1 MALIYKLGVASDSS
15 HSGATHTTFDIF
27 AKYAVFD
34 ASGNQIRVND
44 NLGNNFTDFNSIVA
58 PGQYS
63 GTCLVSL
70 QGTGDTR
77 VGPFAL
83 YVTPYSQLI
92 DGEKNIYHR
101 RNTKDD
107 SQTATTT

>member
-63 GTCLVSL
+63 GTCPVPFPDETSTI
-70 QGTGDTR
+70 GS
-77 VGPFAL
+77 FAL
-83 YVTPYSQLI
+83 LVTLYSQ
-92 DGEKNIYHR
+92 
-101 RNTKDD
+101 
-107 SQTATTT
+107 

>member
-44 NLGNNFTDFNSIVA
+44 NLGNNFVDFNRIVA

-63 GTCLVSL
+63 GTCSIPFPDETNAIGSFSLLVTL
-70 QGTGDTR
+70 
-77 VGPFAL
+77 
-83 YVTPYSQLI
+83 YSQ
-92 DGEKNIYHR
+92 
-101 RNTKDD
+101 
-107 SQTATTT
+107 

>member
-63 GTCLVSL
+63 GTCSIPFPDETGAIGSFSLLVTL
-70 QGTGDTR
+70 
-77 VGPFAL
+77 
-83 YVTPYSQLI
+83 YSQ
-92 DGEKNIYHR
+92 
-101 RNTKDD
+101 
-107 SQTATTT
+107 

>member
-44 NLGNNFTDFNSIVA
+44 NLGDSIDLDDIVN
-58 PGQYS
+58 PGLYY
-63 GTCLVSL
+63 GTLRETLPDGLV
-70 QGTGDTR
+70 

-83 YVTPYSQLI
+83 SVTQYSQFL
-92 DGEKNIYHR
+92 DTYSNLYHR
-101 RNTKDD
+101 RKLD
-107 SQTATTT
+107 SSATTTQ

>member
-15 HSGATHTTFDIF
+15 HGKTTPIPYEIF

-44 NLGNNFTDFNSIVA
+44 NLGDSINLDRIA
-58 PGQYS
+58 NPGLYH
-63 GTCLVSL
+63 GTLSSKL
-70 QGTGDTR
+70 SDGLT

-83 YVTPYSQLI
+83 FVTQYSQFL
-92 DGEKNIYHR
+92 DSYSNIYHR
-101 RNTKDD
+101 RKLD
-107 SQTATTT
+107 SGATTTE

>member
-1 MALIYKLGVASDSS
+1 MALIYKLGVAADSS

-44 NLGNNFTDFNSIVA
+44 DLGNNFTDFNSIVA

-63 GTCLVSL
+63 GTCSIPLPDETVAIGS
-70 QGTGDTR
+70 
-77 VGPFAL
+77 FAL
-83 YVTPYSQLI
+83 LVTLYSQ
-92 DGEKNIYHR
+92 
-101 RNTKDD
+101 
-107 SQTATTT
+107 

>member
-1 MALIYKLGVASDSS
+1 MALIYKLGVAKDSS

-44 NLGNNFTDFNSIVA
+44 NLGNNFADFNRIVA

-63 GTCLVSL
+63 GTCSIPLPDE
-70 QGTGDTR
+70 TGAI
-77 VGPFAL
+77 GSFAL
-83 YVTPYSQLI
+83 LVTLYSQ
-92 DGEKNIYHR
+92 
-101 RNTKDD
+101 
-107 SQTATTT
+107 

>member
-15 HSGATHTTFDIF
+15 HSGATPPTTFDIF

-44 NLGNNFTDFNSIVA
+44 SLGNNFTDFDSIVA

-63 GTCLVSL
+63 GTCSVPFPDETVAIGS
-70 QGTGDTR
+70 
-77 VGPFAL
+77 FAL
-83 YVTPYSQLI
+83 LVTLYSQ
-92 DGEKNIYHR
+92 
-101 RNTKDD
+101 
-107 SQTATTT
+107 